1 MEMEHLGS
9 DRAVLAELGQRL
21 REARLERNLSQAKV
35 AEEAGIGRVT
45 LQRMEAGESPSLVN
59 FVRVLRALDLLEGLD
74 QLLPHATPSP
84 IDELDRRGRRRQR
97 AGSSQAAE
105 TKPTRE
111 SWRWGDE
118 ESRGDA

>member
-1 MEMEHLGS
+1 M
-9 DRAVLAELGQRL
+9 Q
-21 REARLERNLSQAKV
+21 
-35 AEEAGIGRVT
+35 
-45 LQRMEAGESPSLVN
+45 AGESPSLVN

-74 QLLPHATPSP
+74 QFLPKTTPSP

-105 TKPTRE
+105 AKPPRE

-118 ESRGDA
+118 ESTGRA